1 MKNVKYITTVPKNI
15 QKKVEK
21 RKPKKEMP
29 FHIIIPSVIAIIF
42 LIIILICF
50 QANMNM
56 FTSVMSDLANN
67 MSVNDNTNNRLTL
80 DTNLQDYNG
89 SFVPDSQSG
98 SIAIPGFEKLRL
110 KPNITKQS
118 PGFFNPKA
126 NSCYFVIELRLSDDT
141 LLYKSGLIPPGKA
154 VYNIDMT
161 QSLEAGS
168 YQATVTYKCYSANT
182 FEEMN
187 GAEVQIILEVS

>member
-1 MKNVKYITTVPKNI
+1 MKVRYVSTTP
-15 QKKVEK
+15 KKVDK
-21 RKPKKEMP
+21 QKPKKEVP
-29 FHIIIPSVIAIIF
+29 FHIIIPSAIVVIF
-42 LIIILICF
+42 LIIMLICF
-50 QANMNM
+50 QSNMNM
-56 FTSVMSDLANN
+56 FASVMSDFANN
-67 MSVNDNTNNRLTL
+67 MSVNNNKTNNDLIL
-80 DTNLQDYNG
+80 DPNIQDYNG

-110 KPNITKQS
+110 KPNTTKQS
-118 PGFFNPKA
+118 PGFFNPET
-126 NSCYFVIELRLSDDT
+126 NSCYFVIELRLGDDT

-161 QSLEAGS
+161 QTLEAGS
-168 YQATVTYKCYSANT
+168 YPATVTYKCYSANT

>member
-1 MKNVKYITTVPKNI
+1 MKVRYVSTTP
-15 QKKVEK
+15 KKVEK
-21 RKPKKEMP
+21 RKPKKEIP
-29 FHIIIPSVIAIIF
+29 FHIIIPSAIVVIF
-42 LIIILICF
+42 LIIMLICF
-50 QANMNM
+50 QSNMNM
-56 FTSVMSDLANN
+56 FANVMSDFANN
-67 MSVNDNTNNRLTL
+67 MSVNNNKTNNGLML
-80 DTNLQDYNG
+80 DPNLQDYNG

-110 KPNITKQS
+110 KPNTTKQS
-118 PGFFNPKA
+118 PGFFNPET
-126 NSCYFVIELRLSDDT
+126 NSCYFVIELRLADDT

-161 QSLEAGS
+161 QTLDEGS
-168 YQATVTYKCYSANT
+168 YPATVTYRCYSANT